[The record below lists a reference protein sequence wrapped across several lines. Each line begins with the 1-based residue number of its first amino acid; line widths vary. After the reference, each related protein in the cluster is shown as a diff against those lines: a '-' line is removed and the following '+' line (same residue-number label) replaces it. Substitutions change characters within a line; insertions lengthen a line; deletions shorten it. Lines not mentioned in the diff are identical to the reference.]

1 MRQFVSCSRGRI
13 TTRDPHALGGR
24 AKARLLRTSK
34 NKKTSTQEEA
44 RQQHHP
50 QGERVDNATQ
60 GMKATPHATRHPTR
74 RLEDSS
80 TTQERI
86 AAPRQ
91 KKGEEAPLPEKE
103 EGEHHLSNAERKATL
118 LQKRKVTTPPKNRD
132 ETGFH
137 NLGGEK
143 PRPRPRRERPPPPP
157 DAGGETTITP

>member
-1 MRQFVSCSRGRI
+1 MLSGSDNDPRPARPGWKSEGPTFTHIKKQENLNPRGG
-13 TTRDPHALGGR
+13 TTAAPPTRREGGQR
-24 AKARLLRTSK
+24 HLRNES
-34 NKKTSTQEEA
+34 N
-44 RQQHHP
+44 
-50 QGERVDNATQ
+50 
-60 GMKATPHATRHPTR
+60 TPHATRHPTR

-103 EGEHHLSNAERKATL
+103 EGEHHLSNAEREATL